1 MHDRRRLALDAL
13 RIRGGLTVNE
23 LARQFRLTRT
33 AAANQVARLLADGLV
48 APTGLRPGVRRPSVI
63 YGLTPQADRAF
74 HQEYE
79 TLAVDVLDEV
89 ARTGTKQLDRI
100 LRGVGDGWIARDK
113 PAVRLLRGQD
123 RLERATKILAARGF
137 MPSLEQTGRAY
148 VLRNHHCPIVR
159 VCTAHH
165 QAADMVKRW
174 VQALVGTPVRRTGCI
189 CLGSQACEYSLAAR
203 PTRAA
208 VQTAAGR

>member
-23 LARQFRLTRT
+23 LARQLRLTRT
-33 AAANQVARLLADGLV
+33 ASAHQLARLLADGLATQV
-48 APTGLRPGVRRPSVI
+48 GLRPGVRRPSVI

-89 ARTGTKQLDRI
+89 ARAGTTQLDRV
-100 LRGVGDGWIARDK
+100 LRGVGDRWIARDK
-113 PAVRLLRGQD
+113 SSVQLLRGPA

-137 MPSLEQTGRAY
+137 MPSLEQTGRSY

-159 VCTAHH
+159 VCVAHH
-165 QAADMVKRW
+165 EAPDMVKRW
-174 VQALVGTPVRRTGCI
+174 IQALVGTPLRRTGCI
-189 CLGSQACEYSLAAR
+189 CLGDQTCEYSLASKAKSSAR
-203 PTRAA
+203 
-208 VQTAAGR
+208 QSAGI